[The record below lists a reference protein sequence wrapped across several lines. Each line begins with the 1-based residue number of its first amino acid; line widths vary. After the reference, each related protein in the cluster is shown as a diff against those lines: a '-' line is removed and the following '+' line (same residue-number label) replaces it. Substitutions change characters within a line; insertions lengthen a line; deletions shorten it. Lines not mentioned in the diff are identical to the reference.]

1 MTLEE
6 KYSIYLD
13 DGRRQ
18 GLAEGKEQGLAE
30 GKEQGLAEGREQ
42 GLAEGREQ
50 GLAEGKN
57 EAIQS
62 FVASRKKDGYTDE
75 EIAKEVKHIFS
86 VDLNK

>member
-6 KYSIYLD
+6 KYSIYLE

-18 GLAEGKEQGLAE
+18 GLAEGRAEGRAE
-30 GKEQGLAEGREQ
+30 GKEQGLV
-42 GLAEGREQ
+42 EGREQ